1 MNGKFMRPIVPPG
14 YAVPKQELQRLTG
27 ELRKSRADELARAS
41 EKDRTRI
48 EKEISR
54 EVRRKI
60 TKGHRLG
67 GSVLHFG
74 R

>member
-14 YAVPKQELQRLTG
+14 YAVPKQEIERLTG
-27 ELRKSRADELARAS
+27 ELRHARAGELAKAS
-41 EKDRTRI
+41 EKDRARI

-60 TKGHRLG
+60 TKGRRLG
-67 GSVLHFG
+67 GSVLHLSG
-74 R
+74 

>member
-54 EVRRKI
+54 EVQRKI
-60 TKGHRLG
+60 AKPDRLG
-67 GSVLHFG
+67 GFVWHFG